1 MDPWDYDV
9 VIVGAGPVGGRA
21 ATLLSQDGL
30 KVLMLDQTEV
40 YPPSIGKQ
48 TPEIM
53 AAASDNRNTIGPAQS
68 DSLAQRCRGLVSK
81 RLSLIHI

>member
-30 KVLMLDQTEV
+30 KVLMLE
-40 YPPSIGKQ
+40 
-48 TPEIM
+48 E
-53 AAASDNRNTIGPAQS
+53 
-68 DSLAQRCRGLVSK
+68 
-81 RLSLIHI
+81 HE